1 MARAC
6 VSKDK
11 ILATAKELFYRV
23 GYETTSVDDILKQ
36 CKVAKSNFYY
46 HFPTKEDL
54 ALSVLELRVQEYEA
68 VVLQSLKNEALAPT
82 ERLEQF
88 FARFCKTHIEEEGSA
103 GCPFGNFAAALP
115 TLKTDESCERFRRQ
129 LSKLFSEME
138 AAIRHCI
145 AAGVRTGEFQPNIL
159 PAECA
164 LLMVAVLQ
172 GLLMLTKTHQ
182 EPRILKDSLIAV
194 QKLLQPHVNL

>member
-1 MARAC
+1 MARKC

-23 GYETTSVDDILKQ
+23 GYETTSIDDIIKQ
-36 CKVAKSNFYY
+36 SGVAKSNLYY

-54 ALSVLELRVQEYEA
+54 ALSVLELRVQEYEM
-68 VVLQSLKNEALAPT
+68 VVLQSLKNDALPPT

-88 FARFCKTHIEEEGSA
+88 FARFCKTHTEEEGSA

-115 TLKTDESCERFRRQ
+115 TLKTDESCERFRRE
-129 LSKLFSEME
+129 LSRLFCEME
-138 AAIRHCI
+138 AAVRHCI
-145 AAGVRTGEFQPNIL
+145 AAGMQTGEFAPNISA
-159 PAECA
+159 AESA
-164 LLMVAVLQ
+164 TLMVAVLQ

-182 EPRILKDSLIAV
+182 DPRILKESLVAV
-194 QKLLQPHVNL
+194 QKLLQPHTN